1 MNSNRKGKVGER
13 EAAAALTEDLG
24 LEARRGVQYSGSP
37 DSPDVVHSLP
47 GVHFEVKRTE
57 RINVYD
63 AMGQATEDAG
73 GSVPVVLHRRNRGEW
88 LAIVP
93 LKRLKELA
101 NRIVEVCK

>member
-57 RINVYD
+57 RISVYD

>member
-57 RINVYD
+57 RISVYD

-73 GSVPVVLHRRNRGEW
+73 GSVPVVLYRRNRGEW

-101 NRIVEVCK
+101 IRIVEACK